1 MEYYEKVHKKMT
13 QRSIL
18 VEYNRTKDLYMPF
31 YHSHSDYELLYI
43 RSGHVFVTS
52 NTETVELNAPALVL
66 HQPYMLHRASV
77 EGDGMYE
84 RLIVYF
90 NKDLAGRLR
99 SWIPEFQKMFF
110 GCMSYLTL
118 EPEIARRLDGAFEE
132 LKSCFMKDRFRRCEM
147 LLMLLMEEIL
157 DSAGPGC
164 IHTVLEKHS
173 YISEVLVSIAD
184 NCEQEM
190 TVEGLAKQFF
200 ISRAKL
206 AVDFKEYT
214 GMTVKQYILL
224 TRINHAKHL
233 LNAQDLTLSQ
243 VAQRCGFCDDSHFIN
258 TFRRFEGI
266 TPKEYLTAERQ
277 NSATETH

>member
-1 MEYYEKVHKKMT
+1 MEYYEKVNINMMH
-13 QRSIL
+13 RAIR
-18 VEYNRTKDLYMPF
+18 VEYNRSKSLHMPF

-43 RSGHVFVTS
+43 RSGHAFVTS
-52 NTETVELNAPALVL
+52 NTETVELNGPALIL

-77 EGDGMYE
+77 EGDEMYE
-84 RLIVYF
+84 RFIVYF
-90 NKDLAGRLR
+90 NKELAGRLR
-99 SWIPEFQKMFF
+99 GWIPEFQKVFF

-118 EPEIARRLDGAFEE
+118 ESEDVRRLDPLFDE
-132 LKSCFMKDRFRRCEM
+132 LERRFAKNRFRGC
-147 LLMLLMEEIL
+147 EIL
-157 DSAGPGC
+157 LTLLLDEVISTVAPGR
-164 IHTVLEKHS
+164 IRTVLEKHS
-173 YISEVLVSIAD
+173 YISDVLVSIAD

-200 ISRAKL
+200 VSRAKL

-233 LNAQDLTLSQ
+233 LNTEDMTLSQ
-243 VAQRCGFCDDSHFIN
+243 VAMRCGFCDDSHFIN

-277 NSATETH
+277 NGTAETH